1 MKSIL
6 IAGVSALAFASA
18 AWAEDAPTDGP
29 TINGGVQLNVEA
41 AEDISA
47 AIGNESTASQELG
60 DINSGNIT
68 GDVEDTVAADQ
79 DISAAIGNKAC
90 SSQKVGSIGGKGSD
104 CE

>member
-1 MKSIL
+1 MKLITLASIL
-6 IAGVSALAFASA
+6 TLGLSGAAFAA
-18 AWAEDAPTDGP
+18 DAPDGP
-29 TINGGVQLNVEA
+29 TINGGVQMNVEA

-60 DINSGNIT
+60 NINSGNIT
-68 GDVEDTVAADQ
+68 GDIEMGVAADQ

-90 SSQKVGSIGGKGSD
+90 ASQKVGSIGGKGSD

>member
-1 MKSIL
+1 MKSFVITGL
-6 IAGVSALAFASA
+6 SVLALAGA
-18 AWAEDAPTDGP
+18 AWAEEAPSDGP
-29 TINGGVQLNVEA
+29 TIDGGVELNVEA

-47 AIGNESTASQELG
+47 AIGNESTASQEIG

-68 GDVEDTVAADQ
+68 GDVEEAVSAEG